1 MFLPHLPRRT
11 GHNAVLDVAV
21 ECISAGIQDV
31 LTYYATRGAGVQ
43 FGEFENKKTLKL
55 YAKALSWLRYAL
67 QDPVQS
73 AAEETLFASF
83 LICCFEVRAHKPLC
97 KNLN

>member
-1 MFLPHLPRRT
+1 MLLPHLPRRA
-11 GHNAVLDVAV
+11 GHSVVLDAAV

-31 LTYYATRGAGVQ
+31 LTYHATRGAVTQ
-43 FGEFENKKTLKL
+43 FGEFENKKTLNL
-55 YAKALSWLRYAL
+55 YAKALSLLRYAL

-83 LICCFEVRAHKPLC
+83 LICCFEVRVHKSRYESLS
-97 KNLN
+97 